1 MKVKLTVYL
10 NREHDRRL
18 AEWSALRGLAKSE
31 VAAAAIGSFLSPD
44 SADRRE
50 AAIAKR
56 LDKLTSQFER
66 IARDHHIEIETLA
79 LFIRYFLSLSPA
91 VPEGHQDAVRA
102 LGAARFSQFIEQL
115 ARHLQRGGSLLKEIS
130 EEIYPAADQFH
141 RSPGRE
147 PAEGTGA

>member
-10 NREHDRRL
+10 SSEHDRRL
-18 AEWSALRGLAKSE
+18 SEWSALRGLAKSE

-79 LFIRYFLSLSPA
+79 LFIRYFLSVNPA
-91 VPEGHQDAVRA
+91 VPEAHQEAARA
-102 LGAARFSQFIEQL
+102 LGKARFTQFIEQL

-130 EEIYPAADQFH
+130 EEIYPSADQFH
-141 RSPGRE
+141 GPRAASPPE
-147 PAEGTGA
+147 SAS

>member
-10 NREHDRRL
+10 SSEHDRRL

-79 LFIRYFLSLSPA
+79 LFIRYFLSVNPA
-91 VPEGHQDAVRA
+91 VPEAHQEAARA
-102 LGAARFSQFIEQL
+102 LGKARFTQFIEQL
-115 ARHLQRGGSLLKEIS
+115 GRHLQRGGSLLKEIS
-130 EEIYPAADQFH
+130 EEIYPNADQFH
-141 RSPGRE
+141 GARAGSPTE
-147 PAEGTGA
+147 SAP